1 MKRQAFLF
9 DLDTLEEF
17 YIRCADMKAETL
29 EEKNRIL
36 VDLMQEKKI
45 AYLGETEKTAP
56 ELATEMIKKGIK
68 AKSFVKGEKHAL

>member
-17 YIRCADMKAETL
+17 YIRCAEVKAETL
-29 EEKNRIL
+29 EEKNRVL

-45 AYLGETEKTAP
+45 SYLGETEKTCP
-56 ELATEMIKKGIK
+56 ELATELIKKGIK
-68 AKSFVKGEKHAL
+68 ARSYVQKEKK